1 MITIESV
8 PGLEPPGVSAPALT
22 RFLHRARFA
31 VGLKG
36 HVDVILT
43 TDATLR
49 RLNRD
54 FRGKNK
60 PTDVL
65 SFPAPP
71 AFADEHAGDLA
82 ISLETAARQA
92 ASYDHPLAA
101 EVKILLLH
109 GLLHLAGFDHE
120 TDDGEMATRET
131 LLRAELRLPLTLI
144 ERTEKSPSKTPQLTS
159 KKPQLHHKKP
169 SRK

>member
-8 PGLEPPGVSAPALT
+8 PGLDPPAVSAPALT
-22 RFLHRARFA
+22 RFLHQARFA

-65 SFPAPP
+65 SFPTPP
-71 AFADEHAGDLA
+71 ARPPPTTTP
-82 ISLETAARQA
+82 SLPRSKSSSSTVSSTSP
-92 ASYDHPLAA
+92 ASTTRPTRAKWPPGRPSSAPNSVSPL
-101 EVKILLLH
+101 L
-109 GLLHLAGFDHE
+109 
-120 TDDGEMATRET
+120 
-131 LLRAELRLPLTLI
+131 
-144 ERTEKSPSKTPQLTS
+144 
-159 KKPQLHHKKP
+159 
-169 SRK
+169 